1 MQASNAVPRIL
12 VWAGLAVFTVYS
24 GLQLVAGPGRDI
36 AFSDLHWT
44 AAAIAEVI
52 ALIALFGGVFGR
64 AAYITYRRELARPAQ
79 DTLRIPGAPLGF
91 FSELFLTLV
100 GGVLILTAVF
110 MALRIPETIL
120 ASNTEQYAHYASA
133 SPIANIVL
141 GVLFGGI
148 GFVLMILR
156 RYSWELP
163 AGQPVRRYWARAFS
177 RGRVVTR
184 PLRVYWVPYYAK
196 RGYQRIPVGHWLR
209 AEDPA
214 SPGFFRDASL
224 AIVPLTTP
232 AAELANIEAAWR
244 ARFAQLGVQL
254 ASREVVSNVP
264 VAPNGALAMAAA
276 H

>member
-24 GLQLVAGPGRDI
+24 GLQLAAGPGRDI

-52 ALIALFGGVFGR
+52 ALVAVFAGVFGR
-64 AAYITYRRELARPAQ
+64 AAYITYRRELAKPAQ
-79 DTLRIPGAPLGF
+79 STLRIPGAPLGF

-100 GGVLILTAVF
+100 GGLLILVAVF

-120 ASNTEQYAHYASA
+120 AGNTEQYAHYTSA
-133 SPIANIVL
+133 SPMMNIVC

-156 RYSWELP
+156 RYSWELR
-163 AGQPVRRYWARAFS
+163 AGQPVRRYWARAFA
-177 RGRVVTR
+177 RGRVVTS
-184 PLRVYWVPYYAK
+184 PLRVYWVPFYEK
-196 RGYQRIPVGHWLR
+196 RGYQRIAIAHWLR
-209 AEDPA
+209 AEDPT

-232 AAELANIEAAWR
+232 AAELANIEEAWR

-254 ASREVVSNVP
+254 TARDVVQP
-264 VAPNGALAMAAA
+264 TAQLAPSFAAVAA